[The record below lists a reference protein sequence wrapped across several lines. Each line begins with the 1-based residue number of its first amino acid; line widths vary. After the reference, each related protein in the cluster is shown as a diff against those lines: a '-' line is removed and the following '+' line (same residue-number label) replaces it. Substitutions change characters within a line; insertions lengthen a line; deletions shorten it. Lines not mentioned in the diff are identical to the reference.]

1 MYKQQQSPGVGG
13 NWHSFLHRAS
23 FSLFR
28 NCVSWL
34 QKEPQPVPEAE
45 KKMVSLM
52 KHNICV
58 RVKSEGK
65 MRNNFLDLLQ
75 GLKKKSDFSQW
86 KKARTCI
93 EKITRELHCRV
104 TGQKLVSPTRLN
116 YSEEMHYI

>member
-34 QKEPQPVPEAE
+34 QKEPQPLPEAE

-65 MRNNFLDLLQ
+65 MRNNFLDFLQ
-75 GLKKKSDFSQW
+75 GGKKNQTFPSGRKPGPALR
-86 KKARTCI
+86 K
-93 EKITRELHCRV
+93 
-104 TGQKLVSPTRLN
+104 
-116 YSEEMHYI
+116 